1 MTEWRFFGTV
11 GRVIAKSPR
20 GDFLGIFGG
29 SFSAQNAKNPKSP
42 KKGSPR
48 DIKFKAIWRS
58 LPGGVGRNPSG
69 IKLLIPSPWRL
80 GWSLRLFA
88 L

>member
-1 MTEWRFFGTV
+1 MPKLRL
-11 GRVIAKSPR
+11 VIFS
-20 GDFLGIFGG
+20 GFFGG

-42 KKGSPR
+42 KNGSPR
-48 DIKFKAIWRS
+48 DIIFEAIWRS
-58 LPGGVGRNPSG
+58 LPGGVERNPSG

-80 GWSLRLFA
+80 GGSLKLFG